1 MGVFQNLGVE
11 PIINASGTVTRLGG
25 APMHASTL
33 AAMREAAENWVPI
46 EQLQGA
52 ASNLISEVTG
62 AEAGMVTSGAAA
74 GLTLGAAAIMTGDD
88 LGLMERLPQTDGSA
102 NEFIM
107 AREQRSGYDHAV
119 RASGAKIVEVGF
131 NEIVSGAGVRR
142 TEIWEYEAAIGE
154 RTAGIFYVFTNDSVP
169 PLEEVVACA
178 KRHQLPVL
186 VDAAGE
192 LPPRSNLRWVVST
205 GADLVTFSGGK
216 AIRGPQSTGILCGRQ
231 KLVGAAAL
239 QMLDMDDHPELW
251 QPPEELIQR
260 PAASGL
266 PRHGIGRGMKVS
278 KEEIVGLLTAL
289 EMFVKGEY
297 VSDLEHYRSY
307 LQTIQ
312 EALAPTSTNATIIE
326 SSDGE
331 RWPILEVQLK
341 DPQHDA
347 FAICQNLRQGKPPIY
362 LGHGKVSCGILV
374 VNPVCLN
381 TESANILGQRL
392 LEEMS

>member
-307 LQTIQ
+307 LQTIR

>member
-362 LGHGKVSCGILV
+362 LGHGKLSCGILV

-381 TESANILGQRL
+381 TESASILGQRL

>member
-362 LGHGKVSCGILV
+362 LGHGKLSCGILV

>member
-1 MGVFQNLGVE
+1 
-11 PIINASGTVTRLGG
+11 
-25 APMHASTL
+25 
-33 AAMREAAENWVPI
+33 MRREE
-46 EQLQGA
+46 
-52 ASNLISEVTG
+52 
-62 AEAGMVTSGAAA
+62 TSC
-74 GLTLGAAAIMTGDD
+74 GD
-88 LGLMERLPQTDGSA
+88 
-102 NEFIM
+102 
-107 AREQRSGYDHAV
+107 
-119 RASGAKIVEVGF
+119 
-131 NEIVSGAGVRR
+131 
-142 TEIWEYEAAIGE
+142 
-154 RTAGIFYVFTNDSVP
+154 
-169 PLEEVVACA
+169 
-178 KRHQLPVL
+178 
-186 VDAAGE
+186 
-192 LPPRSNLRWVVST
+192 
-205 GADLVTFSGGK
+205 
-216 AIRGPQSTGILCGRQ
+216 
-231 KLVGAAAL
+231 
-239 QMLDMDDHPELW
+239 
-251 QPPEELIQR
+251 
-260 PAASGL
+260 

-362 LGHGKVSCGILV
+362 LGHGKLSCGILV